1 MPVHPQVQEVLDQV
15 AALGLPQLS
24 ALPVDQLRALMEAV
38 SSQRAADAPR
48 VENVRDLSIPGP
60 AGQIP
65 ARLYRPAGAAHGV
78 LVWFHGGGW
87 VIGSIEGSDGT
98 CRYLADA
105 AGVAIL
111 SVGYRLGPEHPFP
124 AAVDDCFAATK
135 WAAENAGSL
144 GLGRGHLAVGG
155 DSAGGNLATVVSLLA
170 RDEGLP
176 EIAFQ
181 ALVYPATDAR
191 MGWPSIE
198 ENGEGY
204 FLTKEDMKW
213 FMGHYGLGTAM
224 DATEWRMSPLLA
236 PSHAGLPPAIV
247 VTAEF
252 DPLRD
257 EGQAYAEAL
266 RAAGVDVTVAHYDGM
281 IHAFFGM
288 RGAIDAAEDAQKTV
302 AAAVRDAL
310 VH

>member
-1 MPVHPQVQEVLDQV
+1 MPVHPQVQEVLDQFS
-15 AALGLPQLS
+15 ALGIPELS
-24 ALPVDQLRALMEAV
+24 ALPVDELRTLTEAMNG
-38 SSQRAADAPR
+38 QRAADAPA
-48 VENVRDLSIPGP
+48 VEEVRDLSIPGP
-60 AGQIP
+60 VGDIP
-65 ARLYRPAGAAHGV
+65 ARLYRPAGAAGGV

-87 VIGSIEGSDGT
+87 VIGSIDGSDGT

-105 AGVAIL
+105 AGVAII

-124 AAVDDCFAATK
+124 AAVVDCFAATE
-135 WAAENAGSL
+135 WVAENAESL
-144 GLGRGHLAVGG
+144 GLGRGRLAVGG
-155 DSAGGNLATVVSLLA
+155 DSAGGNLAAVVSLLA
-170 RDEGLP
+170 RDEGGP
-176 EIAFQ
+176 EIGLQ

-204 FLTKEDMKW
+204 FLTKDDMKW
-213 FMGHYGLGTAM
+213 FMGNYGLGSVVEAA
-224 DATEWRMSPLLA
+224 DWRLSPLLA
-236 PSHAGLPPAIV
+236 SSHANLPPALI

-257 EGQAYAEAL
+257 EGQAYADAL

-288 RGAIDAAEDAQKTV
+288 RGVVDAAEDAQKTV
-302 AAAVRDAL
+302 AAAVREAL
-310 VH
+310 VD